1 MKKERGFTIIE
12 LMVTVVIAGILMG
25 LAVPAFNT
33 TIRANR
39 MATQANL
46 LIGSL
51 NIARSEAVK
60 AGRTAT
66 VCVSSDPNKVTC
78 TGETD
83 WAVGWLVWVD
93 DNGDTVFDANEVRR
107 SNDSL
112 PPNMTFTSAATSVQY
127 SAQGAANAVA
137 AMSLCDDRVG
147 ETGRL
152 LSISN
157 TGRVNVANLA
167 CP

>member
-12 LMVTVVIAGILMG
+12 LMVTLVIAGILMG

-33 TIRANR
+33 TIRSNR

-66 VCVSSDPNKVTC
+66 VCVSSDQASC

-83 WAVGWLVWVD
+83 WALGWLVWVD
-93 DNGDTVFDANEVRR
+93 DNGDNLLTANEERR
-107 SNDSL
+107 FNPNL
-112 PPNMTFTSAATSVQY
+112 PANMTFASAVSQVQY
-127 SAQGAANAVA
+127 SAQGAANAA
-137 AMSLCDDRVG
+137 ALMTLCDDRVG
-147 ETGRL
+147 ETGRQL
-152 LSISN
+152 NIAN
-157 TGRVNVANLA
+157 TGRVNVSNFV